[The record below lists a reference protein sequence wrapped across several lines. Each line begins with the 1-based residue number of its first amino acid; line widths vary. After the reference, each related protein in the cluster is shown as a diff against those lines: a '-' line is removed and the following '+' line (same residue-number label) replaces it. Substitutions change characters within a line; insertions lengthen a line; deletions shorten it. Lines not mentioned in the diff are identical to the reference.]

1 MKRRRMEEAKIYV
14 NEMTVLTVVAGDEGD
29 ERTGVEGEGGDGVVG
44 AGEVGEGGQTRHVQ
58 AGDAIVAH
66 VQFSHVLAT
75 QNTGGPRNRASLGFF
90 SSRILIHTCIH
101 KMHNYIHSYIYI

>member
-1 MKRRRMEEAKIYV
+1 
-14 NEMTVLTVVAGDEGD
+14 MTVLTVVAGDEGD

-75 QNTGGPRNRASLGFF
+75 QNTGGPRAKSRFLGF
-90 SSRILIHTCIH
+90 LQLTHTH
-101 KMHNYIHSYIYI
+101 TYVYT